1 MTTLDRATSPFD
13 AIKRTDEHGEHWSAR
28 ELMPLLGYERWEGF
42 EDAINRAHL
51 AAANSGHDAEQAFS
65 RRAEKGT
72 GGRPRTDYRL
82 TRYGAYLVAMNGDP
96 RKPEIAAAQTYFAVR
111 TREAETRSVPDVSQ
125 LDRRALAQM
134 VIAAEDARE
143 AAEQRAAELEP
154 RAHSWDV
161 LASGRGDYS
170 VADAAKI
177 LSRDPGIRIGR
188 DRLFG
193 VLREQSPVWTYR
205 SRGDGRY
212 RAYQYVV
219 ERGWLSELPQ
229 TYTNPGSGETAIGA
243 PQIRVTP
250 KGLTELHRRLGGRA
264 PLQLPLIWAGTP

>member
-1 MTTLDRATSPFD
+1 MTALDRATSPFD
-13 AIKRTDEHGEHWSAR
+13 AIKHTDEHGEHWSAR

-72 GGRPRTDYRL
+72 GGRPRT
-82 TRYGAYLVAMNGDP
+82 
-96 RKPEIAAAQTYFAVR
+96 E
-111 TREAETRSVPDVSQ
+111 
-125 LDRRALAQM
+125 
-134 VIAAEDARE
+134 
-143 AAEQRAAELEP
+143 
-154 RAHSWDV
+154 DV

-177 LSRDPGIRIGR
+177 LSRDPGIRVGR

-212 RAYQYVV
+212 RAYQYAV

-250 KGLTELHRRLGGRA
+250 KGLAELHRRLGGRA
-264 PLQLPLIWAGTP
+264 PLQLPLIWAEA